1 MSSPKRFQFPF
12 FSASSLNQLCQDQW
26 LSDPKTSCNDMT
38 RHDDLEISWD
48 EIRTWIGPLEFRTMS
63 FKWFWTLTSQFQIVR
78 NWYEANSWNLIR
90 YHPSNPA
97 ILWPSKRTPRYLG
110 LIWFNPGTPTD
121 ASAPPVVVGLSWTSR
136 WSHSSPFRSSGS
148 KKTGSDGSALRY
160 EGHDE
165 HMTYEHMNV
174 NPKIHFKKTATGW
187 SRKEVLDKR
196 TSKAC

>member
-1 MSSPKRFQFPF
+1 MSSPKRFQIPF
-12 FSASSLNQLCQDQW
+12 FSASSLNQLVKI
-26 LSDPKTSCNDMT
+26 SDAVTQNHPATIW
-38 RHDDLEISWD
+38 HDTMILRYLEMKS
-48 EIRTWIGPLEFRTMS
+48 ELYLEFRTMS

-121 ASAPPVVVGLSWTSR
+121 ASAPSVVVGLSWTSR

-148 KKTGSDGSALRY
+148 KKTGSGNRSALRY
-160 EGHDE
+160 ERAQGIWW
-165 HMTYEHMNV
+165 TYETNDEAIKNV
-174 NPKIHFKKTATGW
+174 NPKIN
-187 SRKEVLDKR
+187 
-196 TSKAC
+196 